1 MMEPLPC
8 HEVNISKV
16 KMGWVT
22 MTTLISSTTSCFSHK
37 LKTFPSALAGVL
49 FRKCLDPK
57 TVH

>member
-22 MTTLISSTTSCFSHK
+22 MTTLISSTTSVHHV
-37 LKTFPSALAGVL
+37 LAIS
-49 FRKCLDPK
+49 
-57 TVH
+57 